1 MDEPALRIGVDIGGT
16 FTDFVFYD
24 ETRNELR
31 SYKFLSTPQAPEE
44 AVLQG
49 MAVGSARFSTDGS
62 ELATIVHGSTVATNA
77 VLERKGARTALITTR
92 GFRDLLTIARQ
103 DRARIY
109 DLLSGRP
116 VPLIPPVHCHE
127 VTERIDCSGKVLQPL
142 AEDEIL
148 ALITVLKAKHIQA
161 VAVCLLFSFLYP
173 DHEQRIAAALR
184 AAGFLVS
191 LSSEILPEFREYE
204 RASTTA
210 VNAYVTPVLS
220 GYIGQLESELSAKA
234 VGFRIMQS
242 NGGSIGASRAR
253 AEAVRSILSGPAGGV
268 VGATY
273 VAREAGFGQVV
284 TFDMGGTSTDVSL
297 SQGDIRVTNE
307 TEVGGLPIRIPVIDI
322 HTVGAGGGSIAH
334 VDAGGALCVGPQS
347 AGADPGP
354 ACYGKGGQQ
363 PTVTDA
369 NLVLGRLAPEHF
381 LGGQIALQRGAA
393 AAALERL
400 AQQAGLE
407 EPAPGFTP
415 AQTVALGV
423 IEVVNAHM
431 QRALRVIS
439 VERGYDPRDFTLV
452 AFGGAG
458 GLHAGALAR
467 ALGMRSALV
476 PRGASTLSAL
486 GMLSADVV
494 KDYVQTVM
502 LGGGI
507 PHAKLGRLFAP
518 LERRALK
525 DMAGESFAAESVR
538 LERDLDVRYLGQS
551 YELTVPLCTDY
562 QTEFHGAHAWAYG
575 HSDVE
580 AALEIVN
587 LRLRA
592 VGAVTPVPLPRAQ
605 LGPADAT
612 AVPSEHRPV
621 VFSGGI
627 VETPFNAG
635 EELRLGQTVSGPA
648 VVTYADTTVLIAE
661 GDAAT
666 VDSWRNLVLEIAASE
681 DYGSE

>member
-1 MDEPALRIGVDIGGT
+1 MDERALRLGVDIGGT
-16 FTDFVFYD
+16 FTDFVLYD
-24 ETRNELR
+24 ETSSELH
-31 SYKFLSTPQAPEE
+31 SYKFLSTPHAPEG

-49 MAVGSARFSTDGS
+49 LSQAGYPI
-62 ELATIVHGSTVATNA
+62 ATIVHGSTVATNA
-77 VLERKGARTALITTR
+77 LLERKGARTALVTTR
-92 GFRDLLTIARQ
+92 GFGDLLAIARQ
-103 DRARIY
+103 DRAGIY
-109 DLLSGRP
+109 DLFSGRP
-116 VPLIPPVHCHE
+116 APLIPSERCYE
-127 VTERIDCSGKVLQPL
+127 ITERVDCSGQVLQPL
-142 AEDEIL
+142 AEDEIP
-148 ALITVLKAKHIQA
+148 ALIAALKAKHIQA
-161 VAVCLLFSFLYP
+161 VAVCMLFSFLYP
-173 DHEQRIAAALR
+173 DHEQRIATALR

-191 LSSEILPEFREYE
+191 ISSEILPEFREYE

-220 GYIGQLESELSAKA
+220 GYIGRLESKLSAKA
-234 VGFRIMQS
+234 ASFRIMQS

-268 VGATY
+268 VGAIY
-273 VAREAGFGQVV
+273 VARKAGFRQVV

-297 SQGDIRVTNE
+297 SQGDIRVTSE
-307 TEVGGLPIRIPVIDI
+307 TEVGGLPISIPVIDI
-322 HTVGAGGGSIAH
+322 HAVGAGGGSIAH
-334 VDAGGALCVGPQS
+334 VDPGGALRVGPQS
-347 AGADPGP
+347 AAGDPGP

-381 LGGQIALQRGAA
+381 LGGQMALQRDAA
-393 AAALERL
+393 ATALEGL
-400 AQQAGLE
+400 AQQAGLQ
-407 EPAPGFTP
+407 PAPGLTP
-415 AQTVALGV
+415 GQTAALGV
-423 IEVVNAHM
+423 IEVANAHM

-467 ALGMRSALV
+467 ALGMRRALV

-502 LGGGI
+502 LGGGT
-507 PHAKLGRLFAP
+507 PHAELGRLFAP
-518 LERRALK
+518 LERRALR
-525 DMAGESFAAESVR
+525 DMAGESFTAESVQ
-538 LERDLDVRYLGQS
+538 LECELDVRYLGQS
-551 YELTVPLCTDY
+551 YELTVPLCADY
-562 QTEFHGAHAWAYG
+562 QAEYHRAHAKAYG

-592 VGAVTPVPLPRAQ
+592 VGPVGPVPLPRAWV
-605 LGPADAT
+605 GPADAT
-612 AVPSEHRPV
+612 AALSEHRPV
-621 VFSGGI
+621 VFSDGI
-627 VETPFNAG
+627 VETSFYAG
-635 EELRLGQTVSGPA
+635 EALRPGQIVSGPA

-681 DYGSE
+681 GHGSE